1 MRVEVLFNQDAKVS
15 AKVMEALRG
24 QLENQLTPLFPKL
37 SLRIAK
43 SSSSMVQITG
53 TKSDADKQQVM
64 SILESVWHDDSWLP
78 E

>member
-24 QLENQLTPLFPKL
+24 QLESQLNPLFPKL

-64 SILESVWHDDSWLP
+64 TILESVWHDDSWLP

>member
-15 AKVMEALRG
+15 AKVMDALRG
-24 QLENQLTPLFPKL
+24 QLESQLNPLFPKL

-64 SILESVWHDDSWLP
+64 TILESVWHDDSWLP

>member
-24 QLENQLTPLFPKL
+24 QLENELIPLFPKL

-43 SSSSMVQITG
+43 SSSSLVQITG
-53 TKSDADKQQVM
+53 TKSEEDKKQVM
-64 SILESVWHDDSWLP
+64 AILESVWQDDSWLP

>member
-15 AKVMEALRG
+15 VKVMDALRG
-24 QLENQLTPLFPKL
+24 QLESQLNPLFPKL
-37 SLRIAK
+37 SLRIGK

-64 SILESVWHDDSWLP
+64 TILESVWHDDSWLP

>member
-15 AKVMEALRG
+15 AKVMDALRG
-24 QLENQLTPLFPKL
+24 QLESQLNPLFPRL
-37 SLRIAK
+37 SLRIAE

-64 SILESVWHDDSWLP
+64 TILESVWHDDSWLP